1 MKHKVLIIALV
12 SFVALAVFWVGPAFH
27 EPADHTCPEDAEGSW
42 SFKIQILAPGEW
54 NCDPLGWHIGRYG
67 FPGI

>member
-1 MKHKVLIIALV
+1 MRNALITLTVVL
-12 SFVALAVFWVGPAFH
+12 VFGLPQLWPSLH